1 MIFYICFTAAWT
13 LIVIGRSS
21 LWRRINRI
29 SITPIERHLS
39 HRGVPELIRRT
50 VTGLLQLSII
60 PLGFIWAA
68 VLMLRSWR
76 TA

>member
-29 SITPIERHLS
+29 SIIPIERHLS
-39 HRGVPELIRRT
+39 HRGVPELIRHT

-60 PLGFIWAA
+60 PLGFVWAT
-68 VLMLRSWR
+68 VLMLRSLR